1 MNIAGPS
8 SRRRGV
14 GRRAPT
20 GYAIGRRQALE
31 LVSVSVEPFERMGR
45 GLIVAARRLM
55 DDLKHAWAPQRQTQ
69 SAIFAGALLLLV
81 VSAVFG
87 GASQTNALSLMA
99 VELASLPL
107 LFLSIFLILAGA
119 APAGSAFPLGLL
131 VAIVLIPILQIVPL
145 PFDVWR
151 QLPGRGIVVQ
161 ALEVTHLGRVSL
173 PFSLAPQATWRALL
187 ALAPPSAMFVGG
199 LLLSDGER
207 RLMAGLWLAL
217 GVVSLCIGGLQMLA
231 GPDSPLYF
239 YEVTNAGSPVGFFA
253 NRNHQAAFLLCL
265 LPLAAMFAARF
276 EGRFDGP
283 RALPPLAAILY
294 VFIAIFGVAAT
305 RSRAGVALAVVALAG
320 AAALVLR
327 GDAFR
332 RRWRAA
338 AGLGIGVALALG
350 GVLVLG
356 FGPIV
361 QRFDSGGEPRFEG
374 WPIVLGAAESYL
386 PLGAGVGSFE
396 VVYGEVEPLSQVS
409 PIYFNHAHNDY
420 LELWL
425 ETGVAGAA
433 LLVVFAGWLAWRG
446 ASIWRRRIS
455 AGGGGLAAACTLLV
469 ALLLTHSL
477 VDYPLRTETL
487 AVLFAF
493 ACSVIAAWRPV
504 DAPKRRGR

>member
-1 MNIAGPS
+1 
-8 SRRRGV
+8 
-14 GRRAPT
+14 
-20 GYAIGRRQALE
+20 
-31 LVSVSVEPFERMGR
+31 VSVEPLERIGR
-45 GLIVAARRLM
+45 SLIVALRRSL
-55 DDLKHAWAPQRQTQ
+55 DDLKHALAPARQTQ
-69 SAIFAGALLLLV
+69 TTILAGALLLLV
-81 VSAVFG
+81 VSTVFG
-87 GASQTNALSLMA
+87 GASQTNSLSLMA
-99 VELASLPL
+99 VELSSLPL
-107 LFLSIFLILAGA
+107 LFLSVYLILAGA
-119 APAGSAFPLGLL
+119 APPGSALPLGLL
-131 VAIVLIPILQIVPL
+131 AAVVLIPILQIAPL
-145 PFDVWR
+145 PFAVWR
-151 QLPGRGIVVQ
+151 QLPGRDIVVQ
-161 ALEVTHLGRVSL
+161 ALGVTHLGRVSL

-199 LLLSDGER
+199 LLLSDGQR

-217 GVVSLCIGGLQMLA
+217 AAVSLCIGGLQMLA

-265 LPLAAMFAARF
+265 LPLAAMFAVRF
-276 EGRFDGP
+276 EGRLDGA
-283 RALPPLAAILY
+283 RAFPPLAAILY

-305 RSRAGVALAVVALAG
+305 RSRAGVVLVVVALAG
-320 AAALVLR
+320 AAVMVLR

-338 AGLGIGVALALG
+338 AALAIGVAVALG

-374 WPIVLGAAESYL
+374 WPIVLEAAQSYL

-396 VVYGEVEPLSQVS
+396 VVYGQVEPLNQVS

-425 ETGVAGAA
+425 ETGITGAA
-433 LLVVFAGWLAWRG
+433 LLAAFAGWLTWR
-446 ASIWRRRIS
+446 SVLVWRRRIA
-455 AGGGGLAAACTLLV
+455 AGGSGLAAACTLLV
-469 ALLLTHSL
+469 GLLLAHSL
-477 VDYPLRTETL
+477 VDYPLRTEAI

-493 ACSVIAAWRPV
+493 ACSAIAAWRPV
-504 DAPKRRGR
+504 DAPRRRRR